1 MTTPRPSCST
11 PQPPGWRFLAET
23 CRKRGGSSGKRCDD
37 GLRPPM
43 CSRSSRCGSGLQL
56 AAVYLALSE
65 PTTAQHLLREVDDIL
80 RRRPALGTLV
90 EETEKLRARVSA
102 APAAGL
108 EESPLTPAELRVLP
122 YLQTHLTFA
131 QIAQRLYISRNTV
144 ATHVHAIYRK
154 LAVSSRDD
162 AVQRATAAGMLGG

>member
-1 MTTPRPSCST
+1 MRRRPAVAYVV
-11 PQPPGWRFLAET
+11 PFIAVR
-23 CRKRGGSSGKRCDD
+23 
-37 GLRPPM
+37 LR
-43 CSRSSRCGSGLQL
+43 LQL
-56 AAVYLALSE
+56 AATYLALSE
-65 PTTAQHLLREVDDIL
+65 PAAAQHLLREVDDIL

-90 EETEKLRARVSA
+90 EETENLRAKVSA
-102 APAAGL
+102 APAAEL
-108 EESPLTPAELRVLP
+108 SASPLTHAELRVLP